1 MRKKP
6 EIIYTPFRELKMPEK
21 RPDRFGSVKEFA
33 AVLAVLTALM
43 VLASLPD
50 IIFEVVG
57 F

>member
-6 EIIYTPFRELKMPEK
+6 EMIYTPFRELKMPEK

-33 AVLAVLTALM
+33 AALAVMAALM
-43 VLASLPD
+43 VLSSLPD
-50 IIFEVVG
+50 IILEAVG